1 MDPDRPLLGDQLL
14 DLLKPVAHHRQPDGV
29 LKRVVVVLERLL
41 RVERGSR

>member
-1 MDPDRPLLGDQLL
+1 MNRAIADRLS
-14 DLLKPVAHHRQPDGV
+14 LKPVAHHRQPDGV